1 MPINIYET
9 NILTNM
15 QKLLFSCILF
25 LISVPLMACPVCEK
39 QQPKLLKG
47 ITHGAGP
54 DSNWDY
60 LIISVMLAIVLI
72 SLYFSV
78 KWLVKPGENKQ
89 THIKHTI
96 LNFE

>member
-1 MPINIYET
+1 
-9 NILTNM
+9 
-15 QKLLFSCILF
+15 
-25 LISVPLMACPVCEK
+25 MACPVCEK

-60 LIISVMLAIVLI
+60 LIISLMAAIVLV
-72 SLYFSV
+72 SFYFSV
-78 KWLVKPGENKQ
+78 KWLVKPGESKQ

>member
-1 MPINIYET
+1 
-9 NILTNM
+9 M
-15 QKLLFSCILF
+15 QKLLFTSILF
-25 LISVPLMACPVCEK
+25 VLGVPLLACPVCEK

-60 LIISVMLAIVLI
+60 LIISLMAAIVLV
-72 SLYFSV
+72 SLYFSI
-78 KWLVKPGENKQ
+78 KWLVKPGESKQ

>member
-1 MPINIYET
+1 MK
-9 NILTNM
+9 
-15 QKLLFSCILF
+15 KLLFTFILF
-25 LISVPLMACPVCEK
+25 VLGVPLIACPVCEK
-39 QQPKLLKG
+39 QQPELLKG

-60 LIISVMLAIVLI
+60 LIISLMVAIVLV
-72 SLYFSV
+72 SLYFSIN
-78 KWLVKPGENKQ
+78 WLIKPGENKQ